1 MKPFSLEKTKI
12 FNFTTDVQFCF
23 PKKKLYLRKAFLPQK
38 STESLAPPLQ
48 QANKKLT
55 HSRLC
60 MLSRPREQ
68 SPQAF
73 PTGGSNS
80 KLNPHIN
87 RRGPKQISVAEML
100 HSPSKNRRTVVF
112 RVLDTKRNIQ
122 LKVNIFHD
130 KYEKGEGEK
139 NNINR
144 IVE

>member
-1 MKPFSLEKTKI
+1 MSNSDSLKKI
-12 FNFTTDVQFCF
+12 N
-23 PKKKLYLRKAFLPQK
+23 LRKAFFYKKK
-38 STESLAPPLQ
+38 STESIAPPFK
-48 QANKKLT
+48 QANQKLT

-139 NNINR
+139 KTT
-144 IVE
+144 